1 MVRVNQSDEPS
12 EPRRATCVEEAVE
25 IYLLTGESD
34 EISGIWPGRTIVE
47 RAQRAS
53 DRLLS
58 ELAAE
63 VERRA
68 AGVTPVPEPTDLD
81 LVAFTRRRVEPMVRG
96 LFPRV
101 EQDAVL
107 AVLARSVV
115 LLTGENIGT
124 VLREARWLHTA
135 WDLAN
140 LYLGSLQAPLLGPD
154 APAIV
159 GLSEETT
166 CYITLDYFTRQGQFE
181 DFVVHEA
188 AHVFHNCKRRTMG
201 LPETRT
207 REWPLDLRFGKR
219 ELFAFCCEAFTR
231 ILEHAGTR
239 SDRLAL
245 VDVLGEGPMPNDE
258 RVGAVEYVDV
268 LREAAGARNGWKRIL
283 TRCS

>member
-1 MVRVNQSDEPS
+1 MIESAGLDESSQSAHVKS
-12 EPRRATCVEEAVE
+12 VEEAVG
-25 IYLLTGESD
+25 IFLRTGDSD
-34 EISGIWPGRTIVE
+34 EVSHIWAGRTIVE
-47 RAQRAS
+47 RAQHAS

-58 ELAAE
+58 ELVAE
-63 VERRA
+63 VDRRA
-68 AGVTPVPEPTDLD
+68 ATTTPSAGPTDLD
-81 LVAFTRRRVEPMVRG
+81 LVSFTRRRVEPMVRG
-96 LFPRV
+96 LFPRS

-107 AVLARSVV
+107 AVLERSVILLTTANIRKV
-115 LLTGENIGT
+115 LLES
-124 VLREARWLHTA
+124 RWLRTA

-140 LYLGSLQAPLLGPD
+140 LYLGSLRAPLLGPD
-154 APAIV
+154 APVIV

-166 CYITLDYFTRQGQFE
+166 CYITLDYFSRQGRFE

-207 REWPLDLRFGKR
+207 SEWPLDLRFGER

-231 ILEHAGTR
+231 VLEQAGTR

-245 VDVLGEGPMPNDE
+245 VDVIADGPMPNDE
-258 RVGAVEYVDV
+258 SVDPVQYVDV

-283 TRCS
+283 ARCS